1 MVDRLINPLISN
13 SFFLFGARGT
23 GKSTFIKER
32 FSDSSL
38 YLDLLDPA
46 LEDRLSR
53 NPTDLTLILGNN
65 TPEWIIIDEVQK
77 VPRILDIVHSLIESR
92 RLKFILTGSSA
103 RKLKRGGAN
112 LLAGRAFVY
121 DLFPFVTREI
131 GEHYPLPSLLQ
142 FGSLPTV
149 ITTESTEERRAYLR
163 SYALTYIKEEVSAE
177 QLLRKL
183 DPFRNFLRIAA
194 DQSGK
199 LVNHSAIGKQL
210 GIDHKT
216 VVNYF
221 SILEDTLLGFYLPSF
236 HLSVRKSQIMAPKF
250 FFFDLGV
257 RNALCEMIDLT
268 PTAQSSYFGE
278 LFEHFVILEAYRLNS
293 YTQQDYRFSH
303 LRTKSGFEVDLI
315 LSKGRAN
322 ILVEIK
328 STNRIDPTEVA
339 HLARNT
345 ADISQITDR
354 YYISLD
360 TAEVRLD
367 GVNCMPWNRFL
378 DLFFLGSSRI
388 SENPKFGKI
397 RA

>member
-1 MVDRLINPLISN
+1 MVDRLVNPLTSN

-23 GKSTFIKER
+23 GKSTFIKNR
-32 FSDSSL
+32 FADASL

-53 NPTDLTLILGNN
+53 NPNDLHLIIGDAA
-65 TPEWIIIDEVQK
+65 PEWIIIDEVQK
-77 VPRILDIVHSLIESR
+77 VPRILDIAHSLIESR
-92 RLKFILTGSSA
+92 KQKFILTGSSA

-121 DLFPFVTREI
+121 ELFPLVTHEI
-131 GEHYPLPSLLQ
+131 GERYHLPSLLQ
-142 FGSLPTV
+142 FGSLPKV
-149 ITTESTEERRAYLR
+149 VTTESLDERKAYLR

-177 QLLRKL
+177 RLLRNL

-199 LVNHSAIGKQL
+199 IVNHSGIGKQL
-210 GIDHKT
+210 GVDHKT

-221 SILEDTLLGFYLPSF
+221 SILEDTLIGFYLPSF
-236 HLSVRKSQIMAPKF
+236 HLSVRKSQILAPKF

-257 RNALCEMIDLT
+257 RNSLAEMIDLT
-268 PTAQSSYFGE
+268 PSPQSSYFGE
-278 LFEHFVILEAYRLNS
+278 IFEQFVILEVYRLNS
-293 YTQQDYRFSH
+293 YRQQDYRFSH

-315 LSKGRAN
+315 MSKGRSN

-328 STNRIDPTEVA
+328 STSRIDSSEVA

-345 ADISQITDR
+345 ADISEITERFYVSMDN
-354 YYISLD
+354 
-360 TAEVRLD
+360 AEVTLH
-367 GVNCMPWNRFL
+367 GVRCVSWRRFL
-378 DLFFLGSSRI
+378 ELMFIDR
-388 SENPKFGKI
+388 
-397 RA
+397 

>member
-1 MVDRLINPLISN
+1 MVNRLVNPLYSN

-32 FSDSSL
+32 FSSSSI

-53 NPTDLTLILGNN
+53 NPTDLHLIIGNESY
-65 TPEWIIIDEVQK
+65 EWVIIDEVQK

-92 RLKFILTGSSA
+92 KQKFILTGSSA

-121 DLFPFVTREI
+121 DLFPFVTHEI
-131 GEHYPLPSLLQ
+131 GDRYSLPSLLQ
-142 FGSLPTV
+142 FGSLPKV
-149 ITTESTEERRAYLR
+149 VTTDSLEERKAYLR

-177 QLLRKL
+177 QILRKL

-216 VVNYF
+216 VINYF

-236 HLSVRKSQIMAPKF
+236 HLSVRKSQIVAPKF

-257 RNALCEMIDLT
+257 RNSLSEMIDLT
-268 PTAQSSYFGE
+268 PSPQSSYFGD

-293 YTQQDYRFSH
+293 YLQRDYRFSH
-303 LRTKSGFEVDLI
+303 LRTKAGFEVDLI

-328 STNRIDPTEVA
+328 STSRIDPSEVA

-345 ADISQITDR
+345 LDISQVTER
-354 YYISLD
+354 FYVSLD
-360 TAEVRLD
+360 TAEVELH
-367 GVNCMPWNRFL
+367 GVRCMPWHRFL
-378 DLFFLGSSRI
+378 QVVFFSDSDAASR
-388 SENPKFGKI
+388 
-397 RA
+397 

>member
-1 MVDRLINPLISN
+1 MVHRLVKPLISN

-23 GKSTFIKER
+23 GKSTFIKR
-32 FSDSSL
+32 QFADTST
-38 YLDLLDPA
+38 YIDLLDPA

-53 NPTDLTLILGNN
+53 NPNDLHLIIGDSA
-65 TPEWIIIDEVQK
+65 PEWVIIDEVQK
-77 VPRILDIVHSLIESR
+77 APRLLDIVHSLIESKKQ
-92 RLKFILTGSSA
+92 KFILTGSSA

-121 DLFPFVTREI
+121 ELFPFVTREI
-131 GEHYPLPSLLQ
+131 GEHFELPSLLQ
-142 FGSLPTV
+142 FGSLPKV
-149 ITTESTEERRAYLR
+149 VTTESLDERKAYLR
-163 SYALTYIKEEVSAE
+163 SYTLTYIKEEVSAE
-177 QLLRKL
+177 QLLRNL

-221 SILEDTLLGFYLPSF
+221 SILEDTLLGFYLSSF

-257 RNALCEMIDLT
+257 RNSLAEMIDLT
-268 PTAQSSYFGE
+268 PSPRSSYFGE

-293 YTQQDYRFSH
+293 YLQRDYRFSH
-303 LRTKSGFEVDLI
+303 LRTKSGFEIDLV
-315 LSKGRAN
+315 LSKGRSN

-328 STNRIDPTEVA
+328 SSSRIDSSEVT
-339 HLARNT
+339 HLARAT
-345 ADISQITDR
+345 ADMSEITER
-354 YYISLD
+354 YYVSMDNAEATIS
-360 TAEVRLD
+360 
-367 GVNCMPWNRFL
+367 GVHCLPWKRFL
-378 DLFFLGSSRI
+378 ELVFFQPRKSS
-388 SENPKFGKI
+388 
-397 RA
+397 

>member
-1 MVDRLINPLISN
+1 MVDRLVNPLISN

-23 GKSTFIKER
+23 GKSTFIRDR
-32 FSDSSL
+32 FSSSSL

-53 NPTDLTLILGNN
+53 NPTDLRVIIGNSA
-65 TPEWIIIDEVQK
+65 PEWIILDEVQK
-77 VPRILDIVHSLIESR
+77 APRILDIVHSLIESR
-92 RLKFILTGSSA
+92 KQKFILTGASA

-121 DLFPFVTREI
+121 DLFPLVTHEI
-131 GEHYPLPSLLQ
+131 GELHNLPSLLQ
-142 FGSLPTV
+142 FGSLPKV
-149 ITTESTEERRAYLR
+149 ITTESLDERKAYLR

-199 LVNHSAIGKQL
+199 LVNHSSIGKQL

-221 SILEDTLLGFYLPSF
+221 SILEDTLIGFYLPSF

-257 RNALCEMIDLT
+257 RNSLCEMIDLT
-268 PTAQSSYFGE
+268 PNPQSSYFGE
-278 LFEHFVILEAYRLNS
+278 LFEHFLILEAYRLNS
-293 YTQQDYRFSH
+293 YLQRDYRFSH
-303 LRTKSGFEVDLI
+303 LRTKSGFEVDLV
-315 LSKGRAN
+315 LSKGRSN

-328 STNRIDPTEVA
+328 STTRIDPSEVA
-339 HLARNT
+339 HIARNT
-345 ADISQITDR
+345 ADIPQITER
-354 YYISLD
+354 FYVSLD
-360 TAEVRLD
+360 SAEVELH
-367 GVNCMPWNRFL
+367 GVRCMSWTRFL
-378 DLFFLGSSRI
+378 SVLFFDEARTVLR
-388 SENPKFGKI
+388 
-397 RA
+397 

>member
-1 MVDRLINPLISN
+1 MVNRLVNPLTGN

-23 GKSTFIKER
+23 GKSTFIKEG
-32 FSDSSL
+32 FSKSSM

-53 NPTDLTLILGNN
+53 NPNDLHLLLGNESY
-65 TPEWIIIDEVQK
+65 EWVIIDEVQK
-77 VPRILDIVHSLIESR
+77 VPRLLDIVHSLIETR
-92 RLKFILTGSSA
+92 NQKFILTGSSA

-121 DLFPFVTREI
+121 NLFPFVTHEI
-131 GEHYPLPSLLQ
+131 GDHYNLPSLLQ
-142 FGSLPTV
+142 FGSLPKVVTA
-149 ITTESTEERRAYLR
+149 ESLEERKAYLR

-177 QLLRKL
+177 QILRKL

-210 GIDHKT
+210 GVDHKT

-236 HLSVRKSQIMAPKF
+236 HLSVRKSQIQAPKF

-257 RNALCEMIDLT
+257 RNSLAEMIDLT
-268 PTAQSSYFGE
+268 PNPQSSYFGE
-278 LFEHFVILEAYRLNS
+278 IFEHFVILEAYRLNS
-293 YTQQDYRFSH
+293 YLQRDYRFSH
-303 LRTKSGFEVDLI
+303 LRTKSGFEVDLV
-315 LSKGRAN
+315 LSKGRSN

-328 STNRIDPTEVA
+328 STNRVDPSEVA

-345 ADISQITDR
+345 SDMPEISER
-354 YYISLD
+354 FYISLD
-360 TAEVRLD
+360 NAEIELD
-367 GVNCMPWNRFL
+367 GVRCMSWSRFL
-378 DLFFLGSSRI
+378 DLMFFEKPRFTAG
-388 SENPKFGKI
+388 
-397 RA
+397 

>member
-1 MVDRLINPLISN
+1 MVNRLVNPITSN

-23 GKSTFIKER
+23 GKSTFIRQR
-32 FSDSSL
+32 FADSSL

-53 NPTDLTLILGNN
+53 HPNDLHIVIGKDRF
-65 TPEWIIIDEVQK
+65 EWIIIDEVQK

-92 RLKFILTGSSA
+92 KQKFILTGSSA

-121 DLFPFVTREI
+121 DLFPLVVHEI
-131 GEHYPLPSLLQ
+131 GEQHNLQSLLQ
-142 FGSLPTV
+142 FGSLPKV
-149 ITTESTEERRAYLR
+149 VTTDSLEERKAYLR
-163 SYALTYIKEEVSAE
+163 AYALTYIKEEVSAE

-199 LVNHSAIGKQL
+199 MVNHSAMGRQL

-236 HLSVRKSQIMAPKF
+236 HLSVRKSQVAAPKF

-257 RNALCEMIDLT
+257 KNALAEMIDVT
-268 PTAQSSYFGE
+268 PSPESSYFGE
-278 LFEHFVILEAYRLNS
+278 VFEHFVILEVFRLNS
-293 YTQQDYRFSH
+293 YFHRDYRLSY
-303 LRTKSGFEVDLI
+303 LKTKSGFEVDLI

-322 ILVEIK
+322 MLIEIK
-328 STNRIDPTEVA
+328 SSRYIDPSEVA

-345 ADISQITDR
+345 SNIPQITER
-354 YYISLD
+354 YYVSRD
-360 TAEVRLD
+360 TSEVKMH
-367 GVNCMPWNRFL
+367 GVQCMPWIRFL
-378 DLFFLGSSRI
+378 EEVFI
-388 SENPKFGKI
+388 KPT
-397 RA
+397 

>member
-1 MVDRLINPLISN
+1 MVKRLTNPLKSN

-23 GKSTFIKER
+23 GKSTFIKEQ
-32 FSDSSL
+32 FSSSAL

-53 NPTDLTLILGNN
+53 NPNDLHVILGNSS
-65 TPEWIIIDEVQK
+65 PEWIVIDEVQK

-92 RLKFILTGSSA
+92 KQKFILTGSSA

-121 DLFPFVTREI
+121 DLFPFVTHEI
-131 GEHYPLPSLLQ
+131 GPDYNLPLLLQ
-142 FGSLPTV
+142 FGSLPKV
-149 ITTESTEERRAYLR
+149 VTTESPDERKAYLR

-257 RNALCEMIDLT
+257 RNSLSEMIDLT
-268 PTAQSSYFGE
+268 PHPQSRYFGE
-278 LFEHFVILEAYRLNS
+278 LFEHFLILEAYRLNS
-293 YTQQDYRFSH
+293 YLQRDYRFSH
-303 LRTKSGFEVDLI
+303 LRTKSGFEIDLI
-315 LSKGRAN
+315 LSKGRSN

-328 STNRIDPTEVA
+328 STTRIDSSEVE

-345 ADISQITDR
+345 ADISQITER
-354 YYISLD
+354 FYVSLD
-360 TAEVRLD
+360 SAEVELH
-367 GVNCMPWNRFL
+367 GVRCMSWTRFL
-378 DLFFLGSSRI
+378 SVLFFDEPRSVLQ
-388 SENPKFGKI
+388 
-397 RA
+397 

>member
-1 MVDRLINPLISN
+1 MIR
-13 SFFLFGARGT
+13 
-23 GKSTFIKER
+23 ER
-32 FSDSSL
+32 FSNSSL

-53 NPTDLTLILGNN
+53 NPMDLHVIIGNK
-65 TPEWIIIDEVQK
+65 TPEWIILDEVQK

-92 RLKFILTGSSA
+92 KQKFILTGSSA
-103 RKLKRGGAN
+103 RKLRRGGAN

-131 GEHYPLPSLLQ
+131 GNNYHLPSLLQ
-142 FGSLPTV
+142 FGALPKV
-149 ITTESTEERRAYLR
+149 VTTESLEERKAFLR
-163 SYALTYIKEEVSAE
+163 SYALMYIKEEVSAE

-199 LVNHSAIGKQL
+199 LINHTAIGKQL

-257 RNALCEMIDLT
+257 RNSLSEMIDLT
-268 PTAQSSYFGE
+268 PNPQSSYFGE

-293 YTQQDYRFSH
+293 YSHQEFRFSH

-315 LSKGRAN
+315 LSKGRSN

-328 STNRIDPTEVA
+328 STNRIDPSEVA

-345 ADISQITDR
+345 SDIPQITAR
-354 YYISLD
+354 YYVSLD
-360 TAEVRLD
+360 TAEVELD
-367 GVNCMPWNRFL
+367 GVKCMPWSRFL
-378 DLFFLGSSRI
+378 DLVFLQGEHASS
-388 SENPKFGKI
+388 E
-397 RA
+397 

>member
-1 MVDRLINPLISN
+1 MVRRYGNMVNRIVNPLTTN

-23 GKSTFIKER
+23 GKSTFIREH
-32 FSDSSL
+32 FSSSSI
-38 YLDLLDPA
+38 YFDLLDPA

-53 NPTDLTLILGNN
+53 NPNDLHLLLGNESY
-65 TPEWIIIDEVQK
+65 EWVIIDEVQK
-77 VPRILDIVHSLIESR
+77 TPRLLDIVHSLIESR
-92 RLKFILTGSSA
+92 KQKFILTGSSA

-121 DLFPFVTREI
+121 DLFPFVTHEL
-131 GEHYPLPSLLQ
+131 GDDYNLPSLLQ
-142 FGSLPTV
+142 FGSLPKV
-149 ITTESTEERRAYLR
+149 VTTESLAERKAYLR

-177 QLLRKL
+177 QILRKL

-236 HLSVRKSQIMAPKF
+236 HLSVRKSQIVAPKF

-257 RNALCEMIDLT
+257 RNSLSEMIDLT
-268 PTAQSSYFGE
+268 PSPQSSYFGD

-293 YTQQDYRFSH
+293 YLQRDYRFSH

-328 STNRIDPTEVA
+328 STIRIDPNEVA

-345 ADISQITDR
+345 ADISQITER
-354 YYISLD
+354 FYVSLD
-360 TAEVRLD
+360 AAEVELH
-367 GVNCMPWNRFL
+367 GVRCMSWNRFL
-378 DLFFLGSSRI
+378 KVVFLSDCGIVMR
-388 SENPKFGKI
+388 
-397 RA
+397 